1 MISPQKNVEQKPLN
15 LKTISWGDLTWDDF
29 VQPTEEVKKYLAE
42 HYNFNPMDIDDC
54 FSRRQLSKVDVYG
67 EYLFI
72 VFHLP
77 VYDKSTRV
85 STIQQWSA
93 FVGEKYLVT
102 LRPGTITALDDLRR
116 ECEFNE
122 EARKEYFSQGSGYL
136 LYQILDRA
144 VDSYFTVLDKILGL
158 MDDIEDN
165 VFNEEIEAAKD
176 ISFLRRDIVTQRRVM
191 FPTQALLAELE
202 NKLRRFVKMDL
213 SVYYGDLMDHINH
226 ICKTLDDCKE
236 IIEVYEDADY
246 VLSGYRANHTIRTIA
261 VMATVA
267 LPFLVVSS
275 LYSMNVALPGG
286 IEKGSPQT
294 FILLL
299 AIILVIIG
307 ALLYLFRG
315 RHII

>member
-1 MISPQKNVEQKPLN
+1 MISPQKNIEQKPLN

-29 VQPTEEVKKYLAE
+29 VQPTEDAKKYLAE
-42 HYNFNPMDIDDC
+42 HYDFNPMDIDDC
-54 FSRRQLSKVDVYG
+54 FSRRQLSKVDVYDN
-67 EYLFI
+67 YLFI

-77 VYDKSTRV
+77 VYDKATRI

-102 LRPGTITALDDLRR
+102 LRPGTITALDDLHR

-144 VDSYFTVLDKILGL
+144 VDAYIPVLDKILEL
-158 MDDIEDN
+158 MEDIEDN
-165 VFNEEIEAAKD
+165 VFNEETEAAKD

-191 FPTQALLAELE
+191 FPTRVLLTELE
-202 NKLRRFVKMDL
+202 NRLRRFTKIDL
-213 SVYYGDLMDHINH
+213 TVYYGDLMDHMNS
-226 ICKTLDDCKE
+226 ICDTLDECKE
-236 IIEVYEDADY
+236 IIEVYKDADFI
-246 VLSGYRANHTIRTIA
+246 LSEYRANRTIRTLVVI
-261 VMATVA
+261 ATVA
-267 LPFLVVSS
+267 LPFLIVTG
-275 LYSMNVALPGG
+275 LYSMNVPLPGG

-299 AIILVIIG
+299 VIILVIIG
-307 ALLYLFRG
+307 ALLSFFR
-315 RHII
+315 RKHLI